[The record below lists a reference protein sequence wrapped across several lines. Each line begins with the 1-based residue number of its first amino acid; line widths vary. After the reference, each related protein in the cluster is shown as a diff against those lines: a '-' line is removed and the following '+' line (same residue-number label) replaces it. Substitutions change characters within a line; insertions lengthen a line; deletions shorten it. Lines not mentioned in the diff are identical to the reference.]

1 MTDGRPKAVLSNP
14 RLGPFPAALRTDL
27 ERYLNQG
34 GLLGTVTYA
43 LVYLDTGDE
52 RTAAR
57 AASVPTNLFVAS
69 CLHDDAIDAADD
81 GAPTAGEA
89 DGNGADVNGADVN
102 GADGNGADG
111 TGVDRAADPKAFRN
125 WRVTV
130 GDVVYTRILDVVEA
144 LPAEFDTRTVTDQFR
159 TIAYGQ
165 LDEESAPR
173 ADPTMAAAVSRVE
186 QRGSVWGELAVSPAV
201 AGGYGGPELD
211 HVSTVIENILFVLT
225 LVDDVEDVPEDLA
238 NGVANIPVLVAD
250 DDPADYPSTAAFVDS
265 LVESDVP
272 DRLTDVVERHEAE
285 MEASAHR
292 FVEASEYTPLEL
304 LDALAR
310 ALEWYRES
318 ASTVTLEEAVP
329 PERQAAIRERLA
341 GDGAEREA
349 VLSELLAAFPLRVR
363 EPESLVGTA
372 TEVPADRL
380 APVVVGLFH
389 VSALVDSAM
398 TTDLDAAL
406 DDLREL
412 AASAE

>member
-1 MTDGRPKAVLSNP
+1 MTDGRPRKVLSNP
-14 RLGPFPAALRTDL
+14 RLGQFPAAFRADL
-27 ERYLNQG
+27 ERYLDQG

-57 AASVPTNLFVAS
+57 AASIPTNLFIAS
-69 CLHDDAIDAADD
+69 CLHDDAID
-81 GAPTAGEA
+81 GASDAVSDGEA
-89 DGNGADVNGADVN
+89 VGEAGSDWDE
-102 GADGNGADG
+102 
-111 TGVDRAADPKAFRN
+111 TDRKAFRN

-130 GDVVYTRILDVVEA
+130 GDVVYTRILDAVAA
-144 LPAEFDTRTVTDQFR
+144 LPGEFETRTVTDQFR
-159 TIAYGQ
+159 AIAYGQ
-165 LDEESAPR
+165 LGEESATH
-173 ADPTMAAAVSRVE
+173 ADPTMAEAVGRVE
-186 QRGSVWGELAVSPAV
+186 ERGSVWGELAVSPVV

-211 HVSTVIENILFVLT
+211 HVSTVIENVLFVLT
-225 LVDDVEDVPEDLA
+225 LVDDVEDVPEDLE

-250 DDPADYPSTAAFVDS
+250 ADPADYPSTAAFVGA

-272 DRLTDVVERHEAE
+272 ERLTDVVERHEAE
-285 MEASAHR
+285 MEAGAHR
-292 FVEASEYTPLEL
+292 FVAATDHTPVEL

-310 ALEWYRES
+310 ALAWYRES
-318 ASTVTLEEAVP
+318 ACTVPIEETVP

-341 GDGAEREA
+341 GDGADREA

-372 TEVPADRL
+372 EEVPADRL

-406 DDLREL
+406 DGLREL
-412 AASAE
+412 AATAE